1 MTAPD
6 VWSYW
11 RSTETAVARHAI
23 PDSPLAGEDSCAM
36 RGQRGDVV
44 DFAESDGWVYVV
56 FGRGAIA
63 CAPEEIK

>member
-1 MTAPD
+1 MTALD

-11 RSTETAVARHAI
+11 RSTETAIARHAI
-23 PDSPLAGEDSCAM
+23 PDSPLAGEDSSAK

-44 DFAESDGWVYVV
+44 DVDESDGWVYVD

-63 CAPEEIK
+63 CATEEIK

>member
-23 PDSPLAGEDSCAM
+23 PDSPLAEVDGSARRGE
-36 RGQRGDVV
+36 QGDVV
-44 DFAESDGWVYVV
+44 DVDELNGWVYVD

>member
-1 MTAPD
+1 MTALD

-11 RSTETAVARHAI
+11 RSTETAIARHAI
-23 PDSPLAGEDSCAM
+23 PDSPLAGEDSSAK
-36 RGQRGDVV
+36 RGQRGDVADV
-44 DFAESDGWVYVV
+44 DELDGLVYVD